1 MKDWDEV
8 ADQKGTPA
16 HAELLHTQA
25 ARCMECGTPFCH
37 TASTGCPL
45 GNKIPEFNDLVH
57 KGGWARGRAGQ
68 EGGGGGAACSVQG
81 PIATWLDLT

>member
-1 MKDWDEV
+1 MCVPLSLVRLRPLLPFRDVAERIKDWDEV

-25 ARCMECGTPFCH
+25 SRCMECGTPFCH

-57 KGGWARGRAGQ
+57 KGGWVLVSA
-68 EGGGGGAACSVQG
+68 
-81 PIATWLDLT
+81 